1 MVFAGLASATRAAIE
16 RTVEKDFALLSGGV
30 FKIDTCQGAI
40 RIERSPDDLIHVLV
54 RQTMAVDSE
63 ADADRRL
70 QDLDLQFEA
79 ATTQV
84 TVMARYRRAVRW
96 AWENWP
102 PVALAFVVKV
112 PRDCNLDLIT
122 LEGDVTVGSSNGN
135 VFARTGNGAIFTGEI
150 NGSVRA
156 MSMRGDVSVTAC
168 TGELIL
174 TAKAGNVLVGRADGL
189 TTIEGSGG
197 TIDIQSSRGKLHVE
211 GDNSDVRISFVH
223 PLVQSSELRAA
234 GGDIE
239 VVFDQRSACTLAVA
253 ASMFG
258 EVKARNLSLTINSG
272 KIGSSRV
279 IGTLNGGGPKV
290 VISASGGNVQ
300 LTGSEP

>member
-1 MVFAGLASATRAAIE
+1 MVLAGLASVTRAAIE
-16 RTVEKDFALLSGGV
+16 RVVVKNFAVPSGGM

-40 RIERSPDDLIHVLV
+40 RIESSPDNLIHVLV

-63 ADADRRL
+63 TDADRRL
-70 QDLDLQFEA
+70 KDLDLQFEA

-84 TVMARYRRAVRW
+84 TVKARYRRAVRW

-112 PRDCNLDLIT
+112 PRACSLDLIT
-122 LEGDVTVGSSNGN
+122 PEGDITVGSLDGS
-135 VFARTGNGAIFTGEI
+135 VVARTGNGAIFTGEI
-150 NGSVRA
+150 KGSVRA

-168 TGELIL
+168 AGELIL
-174 TAKAGNVLVGRADGL
+174 TAKAGNVLVGRAGGL
-189 TTIEGSGG
+189 TKIEGSGG
-197 TIDIQSSRGKLHVE
+197 TIDIQRSRGNLYVD

-223 PLVQSSELRAA
+223 PLTEGSELRAA

-239 VVFDQRSACTLAVA
+239 VVFDQRSACTLSVS

-258 EVKARNLSLTINSG
+258 EVKAKNLSLKVESG

-279 IGTLNGGGPKV
+279 IGSLNGGGPKV
-290 VISASGGNVQ
+290 LVNASGGSVR
-300 LTGSEP
+300 LMGSEP